1 MCIQRPATCLPDTVF
16 PLNAANKSQDVSVTQ
31 DIDMKRQLII
41 LTLLCLTLS
50 ACASKVNDGMIRYTE
65 SSGATGDYSVDKGV
79 QKAQLKLAE
88 VAISTSESLNQLAA
102 IEKVSSP
109 KAKLGQPID
118 ADRMGLGGLS
128 SVDWT
133 GPVEPLVLKLA
144 NAANYKFRAVGKKPT
159 IPVLVAVYAANMP
172 LADILRDVN
181 LQAGKKADIVVYPKN
196 RLIELR
202 YR

>member
-1 MCIQRPATCLPDTVF
+1 
-16 PLNAANKSQDVSVTQ
+16 
-31 DIDMKRQLII
+31 MKPQLII
-41 LTLLCLTLS
+41 ILILS
-50 ACASKVNDGMIRYTE
+50 CFMLGACASKANDGMLRYSE
-65 SSGATGDYSVDKGV
+65 SSGATGDYAVDKGV
-79 QKAQLKLAE
+79 QKAQMKLAE
-88 VAISTSESLNQLAA
+88 VAASTNESLSQLAA
-102 IEKVSSP
+102 IEKVSAP
-109 KAKLGQPID
+109 KAKLGHPID
-118 ADRMGLGGLS
+118 ADRMGLGGLA

-144 NAANYKFRAVGKKPT
+144 NAANYKFRAIGKNPT

-172 LADILRDVN
+172 LADILRDTN